1 MLNKLFSSR
10 QSKKSQELDL
20 IEKLNSTVFKKEIIL
35 DFILNFIDNTPND
48 AKINKVIEILKD
60 SNVFFGGKYIYDIFT
75 KRTDITIELYISYEY
90 IIDFLIK
97 ISDCNKTNDGNILLQ
112 QLTVS
117 LNINSKYNIDKDK
130 SVYEIIY
137 INEYTNRN
145 IIIYVVN
152 DDDIINKIL
161 LTENEE
167 HQLFYDLNSNIITK
181 SSGLKLLQP
190 SHNLKFTNEEF
201 AKLNNPT
208 DYNYTDIIIELIKYI
223 PEYIF
228 LDDLSSMFNL
238 IQKLYFNFIYNYPA
252 IWFAFLIN
260 MQDYNT
266 YNILSLIYEKEIM
279 KTEKPNSV
287 ININNIITKIYINN
301 ILNKYTID
309 LHIDDDETVEFII
322 NDSKTL
328 NKIEEENVKKLLLF
342 YYKYNIFKFPYKYVF
357 QEIINKHE
365 LLSIISPL
373 ESITEERLLTINDT
387 IDNLN
392 EDNTFFDISIYDF
405 ISKDDLKKILEDKE
419 NILIY
424 APDGKQSTI
433 ISKKYLD
440 ATIINCY
447 KNNWLIECNNLE
459 VVNST
464 KLLFTVYV
472 KITIST
478 GAEYYISYSD
488 INALFHSNNQ
498 IYYITNIKK
507 TLNTIFKFEDFEEI
521 TTKRKLLK
529 NVCIPINTINISTL
543 KILPTK
549 AIHNEES
556 KRKYEYFS
564 KIQDRH
570 TPLSSLLNKKLNI
583 DEQSQPSKKSKRG
596 GKKHLRIYYNRV

>member
-1 MLNKLFSSR
+1 MLNSLFSSR
-10 QSKKSQELDL
+10 HSTPRQELSL
-20 IEKLNSTVFKKEIIL
+20 IEQLNTTDFKKNIIL
-35 DFILNFIDNTPND
+35 DFILNFIDNTSND
-48 AKINKVIEILKD
+48 AKINKVIQILKET
-60 SNVFFGGKYIYDIFT
+60 NVFFGGKYIYDIFT
-75 KRTDITIELYISYEY
+75 KGSDITIELYISYEY

-130 SVYEIIY
+130 SVYEINY
-137 INEYTNRN
+137 INEHTNRN

-161 LTENEE
+161 LTENKD
-167 HQLFYDLNSNIITK
+167 HKIFYDLNSNIITK
-181 SSGLKLLQP
+181 SSGLGLLQP

-201 AKLNNPT
+201 ARLNNPT
-208 DYNYTDIIIELIKYI
+208 DYNYTDIIIEIIKYI

-228 LDDLSSMFNL
+228 LDDLSSMFDL
-238 IQKLYFNFIYNYPA
+238 IRKLHFNFIYNYPA

-301 ILNKYTID
+301 FLNKYKIN
-309 LHIDDDETVEFII
+309 LHIDDDDTVEFII
-322 NDSKTL
+322 NDSRTL
-328 NKIEEENVKKLLLF
+328 NPVEEENVKKLLLF
-342 YYKYNIFKFPYKYVF
+342 YYKYKIFKFPYKYVF

-365 LLSIISPL
+365 LLGIISPL
-373 ESITEERLLTINDT
+373 ETISDRELLTMNDT

-392 EDNTFFDISIYDF
+392 VDNTFFDISMYDF

-433 ISKKYLD
+433 LSKKYLD
-440 ATIINCY
+440 TTIINCY

-459 VVNST
+459 VKST

-488 INALFHSNNQ
+488 INALFHNNNQ
-498 IYYITNIKK
+498 IYYINNTGK

-529 NVCIPINTINISTL
+529 NVCISINTINISTL

-549 AIHNEES
+549 TIHNQET
-556 KRKYEYFS
+556 KREYEYLS

-570 TPLSSLLNKKLNI
+570 TPLSSLLNKKLNMR
-583 DEQSQPSKKSKRG
+583 DSEQSQPSKKSRRG
-596 GKKHLRIYYNRV
+596 GKKYI

>member
-1 MLNKLFSSR
+1 MLNSLFSSR
-10 QSKKSQELDL
+10 HSTPRQELSL
-20 IEKLNSTVFKKEIIL
+20 IEQLNTINFKKNIIL
-35 DFILNFIDNTPND
+35 DFISNFIDNTPND
-48 AKINKVIEILKD
+48 AKINKIIQILKET
-60 SNVFFGGKYIYDIFT
+60 NVFFGGKYIYDIFT
-75 KRTDITIELYISYEY
+75 QKSNITIELYISYEY

-117 LNINSKYNIDKDK
+117 LNINSKYNINKDK
-130 SVYEIIY
+130 SVYEINY
-137 INEYTNRN
+137 INEHTNRN

-161 LTENEE
+161 LTENED
-167 HQLFYDLNSNIITK
+167 HQIFYDLNNNIIIK
-181 SSGLKLLQP
+181 SSGLELLQP
-190 SHNLKFTNEEF
+190 SHNSKFTNEEF
-201 AKLNNPT
+201 ARLNNPT
-208 DYNYTDIIIELIKYI
+208 DYNYTDIIIEIIKYI
-223 PEYIF
+223 PEYIS

-238 IQKLYFNFIYNYPA
+238 IQKLHFNFIYNYPA

-301 ILNKYTID
+301 FLNKYTID
-309 LHIDDDETVEFII
+309 LHINDDDTVEFII
-322 NDSKTL
+322 NDTRTL
-328 NKIEEENVKKLLLF
+328 NQVEEENVKKLLLF
-342 YYKYNIFKFPYKYVF
+342 YYKYKIFKFPYKYVF

-365 LLSIISPL
+365 LLGIISPL
-373 ESITEERLLTINDT
+373 ETINNRGLLTMNDT

-392 EDNTFFDISIYDF
+392 ADNTFFDISMYDF

-424 APDGKQSTI
+424 APDGKQCTI
-433 ISKKYLD
+433 LSKKYLD
-440 ATIINCY
+440 TTIINCY

-459 VVNST
+459 VNST

-488 INALFHSNNQ
+488 INALFHNNNQ
-498 IYYITNIKK
+498 IYYINNTKK

-521 TTKRKLLK
+521 RTKRKLLI

-543 KILPTK
+543 KILQTN
-549 AIHNEES
+549 AIHNQES
-556 KRKYEYFS
+556 KREYEYFS

-570 TPLSSLLNKKLNI
+570 TQLSSLLNKKLNMR
-583 DEQSQPSKKSKRG
+583 DSEQLQPSKKSRRG
-596 GKKHLRIYYNRV
+596 GKIYI